1 MTQQGGN
8 IGLVQLFEVDIA
20 DFQTGDDAIF
30 RAAHNLAESGEAV
43 MKRADDRR
51 GTDPEN
57 IAMPQIQQMRDRQ
70 PPGGH
75 VINLHKIPGET
86 VAAVETDAGN
96 IKRLQAGDDR
106 IIQQQAGKDDA
117 VTLIAKCR
125 RISHIH
131 LRAVR
136 EMHIDAIARPVGKTH
151 DLLRGIHKKRIM
163 QRAGNKGNR
172 AGTFLHQ
179 AASVGIG
186 DIIKRLNG
194 AQHLLACRLLH
205 LVGIIE
211 YPRYGG
217 LRYTGFFGNVSG
229 RRHDVARGNDAII
242 L

>member
-1 MTQQGGN
+1 MAQQAGN
-8 IGLVQLFEVDIA
+8 IGFVQLFEVDIA
-20 DFQTGDDAIF
+20 DFQTGDNAIF

-75 VINLHKIPGET
+75 VINLHKIPSVT

-96 IKRLQAGDDR
+96 IKRLQAGDHW
-106 IIQQQAGKDDA
+106 IIQQQAGKDDT

-131 LRAVR
+131 LRAAR

-151 DLLRGIHKKRIM
+151 DFLRGIHEKRIM

-179 AASVGIG
+179 AACVGIG
-186 DIIKRLNG
+186 NIIKRFNG
-194 AQHLLACRLLH
+194 TQHLLARRFLH
-205 LVGIIE
+205 LVGSIKH
-211 YPRYGG
+211 PRYRG
-217 LRYTGFFGNVSG
+217 LRYTGFFGNVFRRGHDGGSG
-229 RRHDVARGNDAII
+229 K
-242 L
+242 